1 MKDKVSTYDL
11 IKTFFK
17 MKSEQLIA
25 ISNQAIVEHS
35 SLKGSHRE
43 NLIDIYLKEILP
55 KRFGIGKGMVYGI
68 LGKSKESDLII
79 WDEHNFPSL
88 KLLGHSMFFVE
99 SVKSIMEIKTNWS
112 KDVFNDIKTKKI
124 AASKISSLPQ
134 SPNIEQRVQFLEHK
148 VEAVENNEKVNVI
161 FSTPKI
167 LPFISFIFNGGENFT
182 IDNIDNDELKNVH
195 TEYPDLTIFLKAGKV
210 LEKQYVYDEDDMT
223 KGNAFLNLH
232 NAGENALLIFTSLLL
247 EKLMI
252 NTNFSDYPLSFIKY
266 GPPFYEHK
274 IDFIEFPVE
283 GQFPGIY
290 YGANLK
296 NEENE

>member
-11 IKTFFK
+11 IKTYFK

-55 KRFGIGKGMVYGI
+55 KRFGIGKGMVYGV
-68 LGKSKESDLII
+68 LGKSKESDLVI

-112 KDVFNDIKTKKI
+112 NDVFNDIKIKKI

-134 SPNIEQRVQFLEHK
+134 SPNIDKRVQFLEHK

-161 FSTPKI
+161 FSTPKV

-182 IDNIDNDELKNVH
+182 IDNIENDELKNVH

-210 LEKQYVYDEDDMT
+210 LEKQYVYDEDDTT

-252 NTNFSDYPLSFIKY
+252 NTSFSDYPINFIKY

-296 NEENE
+296 NE